1 MPRYF
6 FHLRDGATLLP
17 DDGEGQEFA
26 SLKAARREA
35 IESARQILSEAAL
48 SGLAGS
54 LNHQVEVHGPK
65 RSNDSHCPGRSS
77 NWNRNSNVMMSTGGQ
92 SPLCKQPA
100 PPRRGA
106 AAISRF
112 SNSIHAPSHLVTVFH
127 SIGRCPLRSCQVRY
141 MQLMSNGRSTGNE
154 GKSLKIGEKP

>member
-17 DDGEGQEFA
+17 NDGEGQEFA

-54 LNHQVEVHGPK
+54 LNHQLEVT
-65 RSNDSHCPGRSS
+65 DE
-77 NWNRNSNVMMSTGGQ
+77 
-92 SPLCKQPA
+92 
-100 PPRRGA
+100 
-106 AAISRF
+106 
-112 SNSIHAPSHLVTVFH
+112 
-127 SIGRCPLRSCQVRY
+127 
-141 MQLMSNGRSTGNE
+141 NGRTILTVQVGRATGTE
-154 GKSLKIGEKP
+154 TQT